1 VNPPD
6 SPGRLNS
13 QSRLRYLK
21 RLPIA
26 KVYHP
31 KDLMRKASNA
41 TADPRLLRGVAVG
54 LGFEAVMV
62 LAVYAVWH
70 LLHLVR

>member
-1 VNPPD
+1 M
-6 SPGRLNS
+6 
-13 QSRLRYLK
+13 K
-21 RLPIA
+21 
-26 KVYHP
+26 
-31 KDLMRKASNA
+31 KASNA

-62 LAVYAVWH
+62 LVVYAVWH